1 MKPRFLFSYYE
12 KVFLLLI
19 ALLEIFMMI
28 YGLLRFE
35 FQNLRQC
42 MLNLKLEAWADIDSL
57 PQISN
62 RRSLN
67 TYIDELAQK

>member
-1 MKPRFLFSYYE
+1 
-12 KVFLLLI
+12 
-19 ALLEIFMMI
+19 MMI